1 MASILCDAT
10 ECVAYSILWGALGA
24 GVLLAF
30 LLWLSTRQAA
40 PLLRRAVVAEPSR
53 TAVLQGTRSFEALR
67 YPSAARSA
75 PPSKQ
80 VTLPEPLHEFSWE
93 GLSYSAGA
101 LQVLRPS
108 SGCIRPGLW
117 AMIGPS
123 GAGKSTLLGLL
134 AGRKERGTSAGAVR
148 LNGRRASARARRER
162 IGYVTQDDVL
172 PATSTVAEHLH
183 FHAALRLPW
192 LGGEARVQLVRH
204 TMEALQLSK
213 CADRLI
219 GDGNG
224 GYVRGLSGGERRRV
238 SVATELMALAV
249 GATSMLLL
257 DEPLTGLDSAN
268 AALLSSALVALC
280 PTSHTQTA
288 PRSSHAHAAHA
299 ICDSESECAVSG
311 SAAINDLD
319 GLRDGAAAHSTP
331 LLLASPPTLSADVTA
346 PGPTRCDLGPTR
358 CPTILM
364 TVHQPTYRFL
374 ESLSGVVVL
383 DKGGVLLYCG
393 PRYAPAAPLH
403 TLSTHSHAGPSDR
416 DAALPSD
423 AAADATADA
432 WLGRSSATG
441 AAPGS
446 CCLCAHFD
454 GDGLELARYSS
465 HPAEAILEALADGSA
480 QVRERLARLATS
492 QQVAPSW
499 AMRAGA
505 DMDDGRAGRWG
516 CARARGVSM
525 CTELRWLCT
534 RQARHSLRHPL
545 LLWLQLGVT
554 ALMAVGAGMVFYRLD
569 YTLGRGVL
577 PRLALAFFVG
587 LYFLLTSLA
596 PLPLWH
602 SERLQFFNE
611 RAAGCYGATSYV
623 LARTIFEGLLQ
634 RLLPALLC
642 ASIVY
647 PMAGLS
653 AAGPSGP
660 AHAALFA
667 VALCLLNLVAAA
679 GVACLGIVCP
689 SSALSTLVAV
699 AGLLGAIL
707 FSGFVLN
714 LPTLAKRAG
723 APPSAHPSLDGLL
736 PAALPRY
743 LSPLYYWH
751 ELLLSDELLQTTVHV
766 HADTPGIKKPYDIGG
781 EEVLMHLGYALNCSR
796 LFGEPTMPC
805 AYDLWAPAAAVA
817 GLTALAVLLLAGCV
831 RDPH

>member
-1 MASILCDAT
+1 MASVLCDAT

-30 LLWLSTRQAA
+30 LLWLSTRQAV
-40 PLLRRAVVAEPSR
+40 PLLRRANVAAPSR
-53 TAVLQGTRSFEALR
+53 TAVLQARSFEALH
-67 YPSAARSA
+67 YPSAS
-75 PPSKQ
+75 PSKQ
-80 VTLPEPLHEFSWE
+80 VTFPEPLHEFSWE
-93 GLSYSAGA
+93 GLSYNAGA

-134 AGRKERGTSAGAVR
+134 AGRKARGTSAGVVR
-148 LNGRRASARARRER
+148 LNGRRASASARRER

-204 TMEALQLSK
+204 AMEALQLSK

-249 GATSMLLL
+249 GGTSMLLL

-280 PTSHTQTA
+280 PTSHAHAA
-288 PRSSHAHAAHA
+288 PPSSHAHAAHA
-299 ICDSESECAVSG
+299 ICDSENECAVSG

-319 GLRDGAAAHSTP
+319 GLRDGAAAHPTP
-331 LLLASPPTLSADVTA
+331 LLLASPPTLSADVIA
-346 PGPTRCDLGPTR
+346 PGTTR

-393 PRYAPAAPLH
+393 PRYAPAAPLR
-403 TLSTHSHAGPSDR
+403 TLSSHSPAGPSSRSWSR
-416 DAALPSD
+416 DASLPSD
-423 AAADATADA
+423 SAADATADA
-432 WLGRSSATG
+432 WLNRSSATR

-480 QVRERLARLATS
+480 QVRQRLARLATSQSHS

-499 AMRAGA
+499 AMGAGT
-505 DMDDGRAGRWG
+505 DMDAGRAERWG
-516 CARARGVSM
+516 CARARGVSIW
-525 CTELRWLCT
+525 TELRWLCT

-554 ALMAVGAGMVFYRLD
+554 ALMAVGAGMVFYKLD

-602 SERLQFFNE
+602 SERLQFFSE

-623 LARTIFEGLLQ
+623 LARTLFEGLLQ

-653 AAGPSGP
+653 AVGPSGP

-766 HADTPGIKKPYDIGG
+766 HADTGSNKPYDIGG

>member
-1 MASILCDAT
+1 MDEPPSVACLRALMRARTAFPSGGDNDANGG
-10 ECVAYSILWGALGA
+10 EIDA
-24 GVLLAF
+24 GVADKADAAGSCVGLKIEKKPSTNPGRGARELTET
-30 LLWLSTRQAA
+30 LCIRLCRSRGGEGSLRGRSLSGGAD
-40 PLLRRAVVAEPSR
+40 
-53 TAVLQGTRSFEALR
+53 FEAVFDGE
-67 YPSAARSA
+67 ARSA

-299 ICDSESECAVSG
+299 ICDSE
-311 SAAINDLD
+311 
-319 GLRDGAAAHSTP
+319 R
-331 LLLASPPTLSADVTA
+331 
-346 PGPTRCDLGPTR
+346 
-358 CPTILM
+358 
-364 TVHQPTYRFL
+364 
-374 ESLSGVVVL
+374 
-383 DKGGVLLYCG
+383 
-393 PRYAPAAPLH
+393 
-403 TLSTHSHAGPSDR
+403 
-416 DAALPSD
+416 
-423 AAADATADA
+423 
-432 WLGRSSATG
+432 
-441 AAPGS
+441 
-446 CCLCAHFD
+446 
-454 GDGLELARYSS
+454 
-465 HPAEAILEALADGSA
+465 
-480 QVRERLARLATS
+480 
-492 QQVAPSW
+492 
-499 AMRAGA
+499 
-505 DMDDGRAGRWG
+505 
-516 CARARGVSM
+516 
-525 CTELRWLCT
+525 
-534 RQARHSLRHPL
+534 
-545 LLWLQLGVT
+545 
-554 ALMAVGAGMVFYRLD
+554 
-569 YTLGRGVL
+569 
-577 PRLALAFFVG
+577 
-587 LYFLLTSLA
+587 
-596 PLPLWH
+596 
-602 SERLQFFNE
+602 
-611 RAAGCYGATSYV
+611 
-623 LARTIFEGLLQ
+623 
-634 RLLPALLC
+634 
-642 ASIVY
+642 
-647 PMAGLS
+647 
-653 AAGPSGP
+653 
-660 AHAALFA
+660 
-667 VALCLLNLVAAA
+667 
-679 GVACLGIVCP
+679 
-689 SSALSTLVAV
+689 
-699 AGLLGAIL
+699 LLGAIL